1 MGYLHIDNLYKN
13 QNILMFRECYAM
25 EKIHGTSANVSW
37 RAADEHVGFFSGGEK
52 HENFRSLFSEDMLRS
67 LFRALGHE
75 KLIIYG
81 EAYGGK
87 CQGMSKTYGKDLRF
101 VAFDVLH
108 NERWFDV
115 PTAAAICENLGI
127 EFVHYVRCSTDLLE
141 LDIQRDKPSTQAQ
154 RNGVADPCIS
164 EGVVLRPIYEFTDHR
179 GNRIIAKHKRAEFRE
194 RKSIP
199 NVDPT
204 MRDLLEKADEI
215 AEEWVT
221 EMRMNHVLDKLNL
234 ENDLKNIPAVIAAM
248 QEDVTREALG
258 EIVDNKAVRK
268 AIGTAAVKMYKK
280 RCYGKFAGDMAENAG
295 E

>member
-1 MGYLHIDNLYKN
+1 MGYQHIDNLYKN

-25 EKIHGTSANVSW
+25 EKIHGTSAHVSW
-37 RAADEHVGFFSGGEK
+37 NDGKVGFFSGGEK
-52 HENFRSLFSEDMLRS
+52 HENFVKLFDAEKLTE
-67 LFRALGHE
+67 LFTGLGHQ
-75 KLIIYG
+75 KLVVYG

-87 CQGMSKTYGKDLRF
+87 LQGMSATYGKDLRF

-115 PTAAAICENLGI
+115 PTAEAICVALGV

-154 RNGVADPCIS
+154 RNGIVDPRIS
-164 EGVVLRPIYEFTDHR
+164 EGVVLRPVYESTDHR
-179 GNRIIAKHKRAEFRE
+179 GNRIISKHKRAEFRE

-199 NVDPT
+199 NVDPAQ
-204 MRDLLEKADEI
+204 REIAEKADEI

-221 EMRMNHVLDKLNL
+221 EMRMSHVLDKLGL
-234 ENDLKNIPAVIAAM
+234 ENDFKNIPAVIAAM

-268 AIGTAAVKMYKK
+268 AIGSAAVKMYKR
-280 RCYGKFAGDMAENAG
+280 RCGAIPSLQKEAAT
-295 E
+295 